1 MSGTFSITATAAAM
15 LILDNVVPGDI
26 VMMIE
31 ADVILRGQNTADQQM
46 VPVMA
51 RPPDTTS
58 DITLAEWLALVK
70 GRGKG
75 LKLDFK
81 SIEAVEISLQTL
93 NEIKEEV
100 KTFILLGLQMQD
112 YNSLCLVV
120 AISDT
125 LVYRQTNTV

>member
-1 MSGTFSITATAAAM
+1 MTYKCVWWDVKPCSINQCDVIVGET
-15 LILDNVVPGDI
+15 

-46 VPVMA
+46 IPVMA
-51 RPPDTTS
+51 RLPDVMS
-58 DITLAEWLALVK
+58 DLTLVEWLALVK

-81 SIEAVEISLQTL
+81 SIEAVEISLQRL

-100 KTFILLGLQMQD
+100 
-112 YNSLCLVV
+112 
-120 AISDT
+120 
-125 LVYRQTNTV
+125 